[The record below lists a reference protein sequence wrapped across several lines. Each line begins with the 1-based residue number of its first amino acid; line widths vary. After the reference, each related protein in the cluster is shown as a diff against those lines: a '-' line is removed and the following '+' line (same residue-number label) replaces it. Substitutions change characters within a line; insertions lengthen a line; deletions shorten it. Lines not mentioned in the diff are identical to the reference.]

1 MTMKRKRRT
10 AAQSN
15 GLAPGETLDRAQ
27 LPGREELCWGWI
39 SSVPD
44 STSISDDNFL
54 RTCGFSPHS
63 QPRFCCNK
71 YARSSTTGSEPL
83 PVTDPDG
90 DLIVVSDEEGPVC
103 DKKSCQSNP
112 YCLNYLGQKMWED
125 EGVLPGDSCCCSSSN
140 YLGSSK
146 KSYLKLV
153 KLGSDPITRVREPG
167 QPVGLKV
174 LARLLARTTSLM
186 I

>member
-1 MTMKRKRRT
+1 MKRKRRA
-10 AAQSN
+10 AAQPN
-15 GLAPGETLDRAQ
+15 GLTAGETLNRAQ
-27 LPGREELCWGWI
+27 LPGREELYWGWI
-39 SSVPD
+39 SSVPNA
-44 STSISDDNFL
+44 TSISDDQFL
-54 RTCGFSPHS
+54 RTCGFSPNS
-63 QPRFCCNK
+63 KPRFCPNQ
-71 YARSSTTGSEPL
+71 YAGSSDATFELP

-90 DLIVVSDEEGPVC
+90 DLIVVSDDEGPVC
-103 DKKSCQSNP
+103 DKKSCHSNP
-112 YCLNYLGQKMWED
+112 YCLNYLGQHMWED
-125 EGVLPGDSCCCSSSN
+125 EGVLSGDLHHAPSLN

-174 LARLLARTTSLM
+174 SARLLAQTTSLM